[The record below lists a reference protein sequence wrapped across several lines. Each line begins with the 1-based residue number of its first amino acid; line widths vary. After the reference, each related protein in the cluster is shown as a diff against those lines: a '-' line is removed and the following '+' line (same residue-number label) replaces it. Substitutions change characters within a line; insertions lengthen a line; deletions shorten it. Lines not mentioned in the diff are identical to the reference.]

1 MNNYNEPIKIKE
13 VPVWAIFVFV
23 ASLVFSGGQ
32 LYAQQIENTK
42 KIELI
47 QETNAQ
53 EVKELRAALDELKGL
68 ERNAI
73 SERRVLSTK
82 LINIQRMIEKLEERT
97 EQRYD

>member
-1 MNNYNEPIKIKE
+1 MTNYNETVKIKE

-42 KIELI
+42 KIDLL
-47 QETNAQ
+47 QENHSQ
-53 EVKELRAALDELKGL
+53 EVKELREALDDLKDL

-82 LINIQRMIEKLEERT
+82 LINIQSMIEKLEKRT